1 MKASLNKRDNPKKT
15 HQSNTLCSNFYLLK
29 LMRRDDGLQG
39 LGFSVQM
46 HDLHSIHPL
55 LNISATEHQV
65 KTPSYPLIKYYFFL
79 SSNSKNNTY
88 SEFEFKN

>member
-1 MKASLNKRDNPKKT
+1 MKANLNKRDNPKKK

-46 HDLHSIHPL
+46 HELQFTHCKTYL
-55 LNISATEHQV
+55 QLNTRLKHRATHC
-65 KTPSYPLIKYYFFL
+65 
-79 SSNSKNNTY
+79 SNSI
-88 SEFEFKN
+88 FF